1 MKYLATISFV
11 AILASV
17 AACGDDNGASPEESA
32 STLSLDST
40 DQAREESAL
49 IWSGVAGA
57 EQPPGVGAPT
67 LEQVAAEVA
76 FNLEQRYTPS
86 DCIEVDRLGVSV
98 TATLDRCTG
107 PYAVPSGSNLRTT
120 YGVRALSGELQI
132 DVTSIVDNV
141 VGLSATATGFTSGGA
156 EFDFSAAATYTAD
169 GANSTLQVASEAT
182 GEGVRGSEFTRTGDY
197 IATWNQ
203 DCVTLDGTWEFTVDE
218 ATRETTIDI
227 ERCADTCPTGTIHI
241 AMLSGGTLHFEFDGS
256 STVTWSLGGRSGS
269 IEFVCLE
276 G

>member
-107 PYAVPSGSNLRTT
+107 PYGLRT
-120 YGVRALSGELQI
+120 LSGELQI

-169 GANSTLQVASEAT
+169 AGDSTLQVASEAT
-182 GEGVRGSEFTRTGDY
+182 GEGARGNAFTRTGDY
-197 IATWNQ
+197 TAIWSE
-203 DCVTLDGTWEFTVDE
+203 DCVTLDGTWDFTVDD

-227 ERCADTCPTGTIHI
+227 ERCAEACPSGTIDI
-241 AMLSGGTLHFEFDGS
+241 AMLAGGTLRLVFDGT
-256 STVTWSLGGRSGS
+256 STATWSVGS
-269 IEFVCLE
+269 RNGSLDLVCNPA
-276 G
+276 